1 MMLVFYS
8 VVLNHHQAPVA
19 DELYRLL
26 GKDYAFV
33 ETVKLNDNK
42 GADEDYS
49 QRPYLIRA
57 WDSDIMWQKAMNL
70 AVTSDVCVFSGI
82 EALPF
87 QRARLK
93 YRNLLS
99 FDMSERWLKRGIVNL
114 FSPSIFKQWVAYL
127 SGAWHRRSLYKL
139 CCSAFA
145 ARDQYRLG
153 TFMDKCYKWG
163 YFTALPNGNGFETS
177 RDAVADG

>member
-42 GADEDYS
+42 GAGEDYS

-70 AVTSDVCVFSGI
+70 AVTSDVCVFRNRSVAFSESEI
-82 EALPF
+82 E
-87 QRARLK
+87 
-93 YRNLLS
+93 
-99 FDMSERWLKRGIVNL
+99 I
-114 FSPSIFKQWVAYL
+114 
-127 SGAWHRRSLYKL
+127 
-139 CCSAFA
+139 
-145 ARDQYRLG
+145 
-153 TFMDKCYKWG
+153 
-163 YFTALPNGNGFETS
+163 
-177 RDAVADG
+177 